1 MSNVFRIFVV
11 SLRSG
16 VNVENLTVR
25 GEGSNVESLTMR
37 GYGGE
42 SNDCWMIYIFTQ
54 RAQRAQR
61 FYPHSYSRL
70 RWSGRKL
77 RYDERAQRV

>member
-1 MSNVFRIFVV
+1 M
-11 SLRSG
+11 
-16 VNVENLTVR
+16 R

-42 SNDCWMIYIFTQ
+42 SDDCWVIYIFTQ

-61 FYPHSYSRL
+61 FYPHSYLRL

-77 RYDERAQRV
+77 RYDERAQRVYPPPPPCGVLAPVSGGESER